1 MGFGCAVTVI
11 LATCCGAVDD
21 GVMEELADA
30 LEEEVGEELGG
41 ALEDEDVNVPLVCTV
56 PDTV

>member
-1 MGFGCAVTVI
+1 
-11 LATCCGAVDD
+11 
-21 GVMEELADA
+21 MEELADA